1 MDFDK
6 IEFSDDDDKN
16 KVDEEDEDDG
26 ADLGAYYDEE
36 ADYGDEDDYWRKVS
50 IFNHHKFLRQLILL
64 KIFKI

>member
-1 MDFDK
+1 MKEISTLNKVVDFDK

-36 ADYGDEDDYWRKVS
+36 ADYGDEDDY
-50 IFNHHKFLRQLILL
+50 
-64 KIFKI
+64 